1 VKRGQIR
8 CEDARAPK
16 LARPALPPAAIAAFL
31 PIRWHNATVVRFR
44 APANVQLRWAQL
56 TLMLAILVP
65 TVLTTALAIVL
76 LVIGSESV
84 GVVLVTGILVLA
96 FCATSITG
104 YILGSIF
111 VGRGASM
118 ARVQSDFLSSV
129 SHELRTPLTSIRMFI
144 ETLRDDRLT
153 DAEDKHQC
161 LTLLER
167 EVHRLEGLVA
177 RLIELSRMETGKH
190 YFDRKPVSIDAV
202 VRDALAAFDA
212 GTLPSRVA
220 VDVALDPD
228 LHVLGDRVT
237 LAQALV
243 NLLNNA
249 WKYTPADDKEIRLHA
264 HALAT
269 RHVEILVTDNGPGIP
284 RKEKKHIFEKFERG
298 KMAVESQ
305 TSGVGLGLATVRAIV
320 RAHKGKIEVH
330 SRPGH
335 GSEFRIVL
343 RRWKRRPAEIEALHS
358 APPVPEAAAG
368 SSVRE
373 EP

>member
-1 VKRGQIR
+1 V
-8 CEDARAPK
+8 D
-16 LARPALPPAAIAAFL
+16 
-31 PIRWHNATVVRFR
+31 VRFR

-118 ARVQSDFLSSV
+118 ARIQSDFLSSV

-153 DAEDKHQC
+153 DAADKDQC
-161 LTLLER
+161 LALLER

-190 YFDRKPVSIDAV
+190 YFERQPVSLDEV
-202 VRDALAAFDA
+202 TRDALAAFDA
-212 GTLPSRVA
+212 GTLPSRVRI
-220 VDVALDPD
+220 DVALEPD
-228 LHVLGDRVT
+228 LYVMGDRVT

-243 NLLNNA
+243 NLLTNA
-249 WKYTPADDKEIRLHA
+249 WKYTPPDDKQIRLAA
-264 HALAT
+264 HALAK
-269 RHVEILVTDNGPGIP
+269 RHVEILVSDNGPGVP
-284 RKEKKHIFEKFERG
+284 RNEKKHIFEKFERG
-298 KMAVESQ
+298 KMALESQ
-305 TSGVGLGLATVRAIV
+305 TGGVGLGLATVRAIV
-320 RAHKGKIEVH
+320 RAHKGRIEVR
-330 SRPGH
+330 SRGGR

-343 RRWKRRPAEIEALHS
+343 RRCKQRVAGTEPVPS
-358 APPVPEAAAG
+358 APQAPAAPAG
-368 SSVRE
+368 ANVLE
-373 EP
+373 EPWATRKS

>member
-1 VKRGQIR
+1 M
-8 CEDARAPK
+8 
-16 LARPALPPAAIAAFL
+16 
-31 PIRWHNATVVRFR
+31 VVRFR

-76 LVIGSESV
+76 LVIGSESF

-118 ARVQSDFLSSV
+118 AKVQSDFLSSV

-153 DAEDKHQC
+153 DAADKDQC
-161 LTLLER
+161 LALLER

-190 YFDRKPVSIDAV
+190 YFDRKPVSLDEV
-202 VRDALAAFDA
+202 VHDALAAFDA
-212 GTLPSRVA
+212 GTLPNRLPI
-220 VDVALDPD
+220 DV
-228 LHVLGDRVT
+228 VLEPKLYVVGDRVT

-243 NLLNNA
+243 NLLTNA
-249 WKYTPADDKEIRLHA
+249 WKYTPPEGKQICLHA
-264 HALAT
+264 HALAAKY
-269 RHVEILVTDNGPGIP
+269 VEILVTDNGPGIP
-284 RKEKKHIFEKFERG
+284 RNEKKHIFEKFERG

-320 RAHKGKIEVH
+320 RAHKGRIEVR
-330 SRPGH
+330 SRPGR

-343 RRWKRRPAEIEALHS
+343 RRHKQRAGETEPVHS
-358 APPVPEAAAG
+358 ALQAPAAPAG
-368 SSVRE
+368 SRAV
-373 EP
+373 